1 MTREKLQK
9 SRGRIKS
16 VTNLSIVVNSLLC
29 ISKFVI
35 GLLAGSIALVADG
48 VHSLSDMVTDIA
60 VLVGSYFGS
69 KEPDAEHPYGHGRIE
84 TFSALF
90 VAAVLG
96 IVGGLMIY
104 TASMKIAQFTTPDVA
119 ESISNSV
126 LLVAILSVLS
136 KELLYRITQ
145 SVAVKTHST
154 ALYANAWHHRSDA
167 LSSIAVIIG
176 FVSMRFGY
184 VHGDKVA
191 AIAVGLMI
199 VMVSVKIIGGCLS
212 EFTEKAVDSETME
225 QIRRIIDAEQQIR
238 QYHNLRTRTVGREI
252 FLDLHILVAPEL
264 DISQAHKISENLE
277 NDLHEQIVQPVN
289 ITVHIEPDIPDQR
302 KEI

>member
-9 SRGRIKS
+9 SSTRIKS
-16 VTNLSIVVNSLLC
+16 VTNLSLVVNGLLC
-29 ISKFVI
+29 VAKFII
-35 GLLAGSIALVADG
+35 GYLAGSIALVADG
-48 VHSLSDMVTDIA
+48 VHSLSDMVTDFA
-60 VLVGSYFGS
+60 VLVGSYFGA

-90 VAAVLG
+90 IAAVLG
-96 IVGGLMIY
+96 FVGCVMIY
-104 TASMKIAQFTTPDVA
+104 KASIKIAQIHTHDVA
-119 ESISNSV
+119 VTISNSV
-126 LLVAILSVLS
+126 LVVALLSVLS

-145 SVAVKTHST
+145 SVAVKTHSS

-176 FVSMRFGY
+176 FVSMRLLGY
-184 VHGDKVA
+184 VHGDQVA

-225 QIRRIIDAEQQIR
+225 QIRRVIDAEQQIR

-264 DISQAHKISENLE
+264 NISQAHKISENLE
-277 NDLHEQIVQPVN
+277 NALHAQIPQPVN

-302 KEI
+302 K

>member
-1 MTREKLQK
+1 MIREKLEK
-9 SRGRIKS
+9 SRAKIKS

-29 ISKFVI
+29 IAKFVI
-35 GLLAGSIALVADG
+35 GFLAGSIALVADG
-48 VHSLSDMVTDIA
+48 VHSLSDMVTDFA
-60 VLVGSYFGS
+60 VLVGSYFGA
-69 KEPDAEHPYGHGRIE
+69 KKPDAEHPYGHGRIE

-96 IVGGLMIY
+96 IVGGFMIY
-104 TASMKIAQFTTPDVA
+104 KASIGIAKAHTHNDV
-119 ESISNSV
+119 ENISNSV
-126 LLVAILSVLS
+126 LAVAVLSVLS

-145 SVAVKTHST
+145 KVAVRTHST

-184 VHGDKVA
+184 VDGDQVA
-191 AIAVGLMI
+191 AIAVGIMI

-225 QIRRIIDAEQQIR
+225 QIKRIIDAEQQIR

-264 DISQAHKISENLE
+264 NISQAHKISENLE
-277 NDLHEQIVQPVN
+277 KDLHEQIVQPVN
-289 ITVHIEPDIPDQR
+289 ITVHIEPDIPEQR
-302 KEI
+302 K

>member
-1 MTREKLQK
+1 MIREKLEK
-9 SRGRIKS
+9 SRAKIKS

-29 ISKFVI
+29 IAKFVI
-35 GLLAGSIALVADG
+35 GFLAGSIALVADG
-48 VHSLSDMVTDIA
+48 VHSLSDMVTDFA
-60 VLVGSYFGS
+60 VLVGSYFGA
-69 KEPDAEHPYGHGRIE
+69 KKPDAEHPYGHGRIE

-96 IVGGLMIY
+96 IVGGFMIY
-104 TASMKIAQFTTPDVA
+104 KASIGIAKAHTHNGV
-119 ESISNSV
+119 ENISNSV
-126 LLVAILSVLS
+126 LAVAVLSVLS

-145 SVAVKTHST
+145 KVAVRTHST

-184 VHGDKVA
+184 VDGDQVA
-191 AIAVGLMI
+191 AIAVGIMI

-225 QIRRIIDAEQQIR
+225 QIKRIIDAEQQIR

-252 FLDLHILVAPEL
+252 FIDLHILVAPEL
-264 DISQAHKISENLE
+264 NISQAHKISENLE
-277 NDLHEQIVQPVN
+277 KDLHEQIVQPVN
-289 ITVHIEPDIPDQR
+289 ITVHIEPDIPEQR
-302 KEI
+302 K